1 MSDWVITLSGA
12 SSSRIEEF
20 SHEISKQIGE
30 DLLEPIAISSF
41 LLKPNADIYD
51 AGSYDAKKISEV
63 VSKKTEARVSLFYG
77 PVASSIIPKEVAQRI
92 DLFIDTDPLDLA
104 ILEVERSLSMLEGL
118 ETAESDA
125 NETKKSI
132 EEATTSFEEQ
142 LKNSVLPQKASAD
155 IQIHHS
161 ESVKD
166 SVPGLAR
173 YIKRQVVAE
182 PKEATHQTEQVD
194 EMLARF
200 SKGGKVKRSYAFKR
214 IVWRGVVKSTLFLK
228 RLIDIIA
235 TMSALLLLSPLFLIV
250 GLIIKLTDSGKVF
263 YYQQR
268 VGKQGKIFSFP
279 KFRSMVV
286 NADKMKDQLLQQSE
300 REGDIT
306 FKMKKD
312 PRVTAIG
319 RFIRRFS
326 IDELPQLWCVIK
338 GDMSLVGPRPP
349 LPREVA
355 LYTQED
361 RRRLEV
367 IPGLTGI
374 WQVSGRADIGFE
386 DQVKLDV
393 LYIESHS
400 IWLDIKLLFLTV
412 PAVLTGRGA
421 Y

>member
-1 MSDWVITLSGA
+1 MSRWIITLSGA
-12 SSSRIEEF
+12 SPARIGEF
-20 SHEISKQIGE
+20 SLAISDLVGKK
-30 DLLEPIAISSF
+30 LLEPIPIDTF
-41 LLKPNADIYD
+41 LKNPNADIYD
-51 AGSYDAKKISEV
+51 IRSYDVEKVGEA
-63 VSKKTEARVSLFYG
+63 VSQLSDGKAALFYG
-77 PVASSIIPKEVAQRI
+77 TVAAQLIPKDQAQQI
-92 DLFIDTDPLDLA
+92 DLYIDTDPLDLA
-104 ILEVERSLSMLEGL
+104 ILEVERSLFMLQSL
-118 ETAESDA
+118 ESGGSDEK
-125 NETKKSI
+125 ETRSSI
-132 EEATTSFEEQ
+132 EDASSSFEDQ
-142 LKNSVLPQKASAD
+142 LATYVLPQKKSAD

-161 ESVKD
+161 ESVKEEK
-166 SVPGLAR
+166 VQG
-173 YIKRQVVAE
+173 
-182 PKEATHQTEQVD
+182 EQVD
-194 EMLARF
+194 EMIARF
-200 SKGGKVKRSYAFKR
+200 TKGGKVKRSYAFKR
-214 IVWRGVVKSTLFLK
+214 VLWRGVVRSTLFLK
-228 RLIDIIA
+228 RLMDIFA
-235 TMSALLLLSPLFLIV
+235 TMMALILLSPLFLIV
-250 GLIIKLTDSGKVF
+250 GLIIRFTDGGKVF

-268 VGKQGKIFSFP
+268 VGKQGRIFSFP

-400 IWLDIKLLFLTV
+400 IWLDIKLLFLTI